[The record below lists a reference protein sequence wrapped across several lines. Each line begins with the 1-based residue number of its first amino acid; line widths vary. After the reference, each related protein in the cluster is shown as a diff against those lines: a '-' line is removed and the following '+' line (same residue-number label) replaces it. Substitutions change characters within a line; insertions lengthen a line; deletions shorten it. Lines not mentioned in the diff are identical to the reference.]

1 MFTPPVDI
9 PHFVGLWVEMNM
21 RTESAQLP
29 DWWRLAPGECREGML
44 TFPASLN
51 GIGTGATGVCPNPWL
66 GANLGG
72 GYQWGSEDRGW
83 GFLKL
88 AFARDTETY
97 LSKDQ
102 RYIAG
107 VITLDPNLGDSG
119 ECAGCSTPAC
129 IAANQIELEQQP
141 GQIPPQQDIYIVNAP
156 IERLFVTWQGG
167 EIGGSGCPL
176 SVPTRRTTWGAIK
189 AIYR

>member
-1 MFTPPVDI
+1 
-9 PHFVGLWVEMNM
+9 M
-21 RTESAQLP
+21 RTQSAQFP

-44 TFPASLN
+44 VFPGSLN
-51 GIGTGATGVCPNPWL
+51 GIGTGATGACRNPWL

-72 GYQWGSEDRGW
+72 GYLWGSEDRCGSFYPCPAPGW
-83 GFLKL
+83 GFLRL

-97 LSKDQ
+97 LAKDQ

-107 VITLDPNLGDSG
+107 VITLDPNLGDPG
-119 ECAGCSTPAC
+119 ECAGCATPAC
-129 IAANQIELEQQP
+129 FAVNQIELIQP
-141 GQIPPQQDIYIVNAP
+141 AGQIPPQEDIYIVNAP

-167 EIGGSGCPL
+167 EIGGYGCPL